1 MLLEGTKI
9 NGVTSDSRKV
19 KEGFIFVAIQGDKL
33 DGNSF
38 IEDAVARGASIVFTE
53 KDITRTDCII
63 KKTDDC
69 RKKLAELCN
78 EFYDYPSEKLIVV
91 GVTGTNGKTTTTHLI
106 HEIILKHGISAGLIG
121 TLSIKLNDR
130 EYNPQLTTPIAE
142 DIYFYLSEMVKNN
155 VKVVV
160 MEVSSHGLKSYR
172 VFGIDFD
179 IAIHTNIDRDHLNF
193 HKTMEDYILSKKKLF
208 DNLSDGKL
216 ALINVDDQNCIR
228 LLEGNKNMVVV
239 TYGLNEK
246 ASVTASSIDTE
257 FPCYFNY
264 CLQRG
269 LTTISGIDIEPFEY
283 PMQINLYGTHN
294 VYNALAA
301 VTCCLLLDVP
311 IQSIARVLKKA
322 KAVPRRMELIYE
334 KDFSV
339 IDDFSH
345 NPASYEAVLSSIQGL
360 PYKNIF
366 IVNAIRGNRGL
377 LINTENAE
385 VLMQWAQ
392 ILRVKDLVI
401 TSSSEFVSSADKVT
415 NQEREVFLDIL
426 YKANVL
432 YKYEERLSDAIQ
444 RALSQM
450 QEGDFLLLLGAQGM
464 KEGKRICLEM
474 LKDSRYINPSGE
486 KIAQQASKAKK
497 SN

>member
-1 MLLEGTKI
+1 MLLEGLKI

-19 KEGFIFVAIQGDKL
+19 KEGFIFVAIEGEKL

-38 IEDAVARGASIVFTE
+38 IDDAVARGASIVFTE

-63 KKTDDC
+63 KKTNNC

-78 EFYDYPSEKLIVV
+78 EFYDYPSEKLVV
-91 GVTGTNGKTTTTHLI
+91 IGVTGTNGKTTTTHLI
-106 HEIILKHGISAGLIG
+106 HEIILKQGISAGLIG
-121 TLSIKLNDR
+121 TLSIKLNDKD
-130 EYNPQLTTPIAE
+130 YNPQLTTPIAE
-142 DIYFYLSEMVKNN
+142 DIYFYLREMVKNN

-160 MEVSSHGLKSYR
+160 MEVSSHGLKSNR
-172 VFGIDFD
+172 VHGIDFD
-179 IAIHTNIDRDHLNF
+179 IAIHTNIERDHLNF

-208 DNLSDGKL
+208 DNLSEGKL
-216 ALINVDDQNCIR
+216 GLINVDDPNCIR
-228 LLEGNKNMVVV
+228 LLEGNNNMVVV

-257 FPCYFNY
+257 FPSYFNY

-269 LTTISGIDIEPFEY
+269 LTTLSGIDIEPFEY
-283 PMQINLYGTHN
+283 PMQLNLYGTHN
-294 VYNALAA
+294 IYNALAA

-334 KDFSV
+334 KDFSI

-360 PYKNIF
+360 PYKNIY

-385 VLMQWAQ
+385 ILKQWTQ
-392 ILRVKDLVI
+392 ILKVKDLII
-401 TSSSEFVSSADKVT
+401 TSSTEFVASTDKVT
-415 NQEREVFLDIL
+415 AQEKEVFIDTL

-432 YKYEERLSDAIQ
+432 YKYEDRLSDAIK
-444 RALSQM
+444 RALSQI
-450 QEGDFLLLLGAQGM
+450 QAGDLLLLLGAQGM
-464 KEGKRICLEM
+464 KEGKRICLSM
-474 LKDSRYINPSGE
+474 LKEGAIINTSEE
-486 KIAQQASKAKK
+486 KVFQHTIKV
-497 SN
+497 